1 MVAKAVV
8 VAGAAALRLHV
19 EVLPNDEAMLR
30 FYCSKIRQFFS
41 IHSFAAFRNK

>member
-30 FYCSKIRQFFS
+30 FYSLDCWRQSKI
-41 IHSFAAFRNK
+41 